1 MYKRKPLSKMRS
13 FKPTYHSAGNGF
25 SRESGGAH
33 YVQCQQ
39 KCCSESLD
47 MENDNR
53 VYAELARCHY
63 LCRSVDNELS
73 VDEVFLKY

>member
-1 MYKRKPLSKMRS
+1 M
-13 FKPTYHSAGNGF
+13 
-25 SRESGGAH
+25 
-33 YVQCQQ
+33 QCQQ

-47 MENDNR
+47 KENVNR
-53 VYAELARCHY
+53 VYAELARCRY